1 VADKILNT
9 GLDAL
14 LGDVTKVD
22 QQTIKELDLHQIKP
36 NRFQPRQ
43 YFDEDK
49 INELSLSISKHGVL
63 SPILVRETGAGGYEL
78 IAGERRLRAAK
89 KAGLKTLPC
98 LIDSAESLSISKH
111 GVLSPILVRET
122 GAGGYE
128 LIAGER
134 RLRAAKKAGLKTLP
148 CLIDSAEDQTSL
160 ELALIENLQRE
171 DLNPIEE
178 ARGYD
183 RLKREFNLTQDNIS
197 EVTGKARSSVANS
210 IRLLKLPQSIIDLL
224 YSGDLEKGHAK
235 ILASMETKDAEDLA
249 QKIVSLGMTVKD
261 AAATKKPKTSNSPKT
276 KIKNRDLL
284 NMEEELS
291 ETLGHKSEIDEQS
304 QSKGKIS
311 ISYTSKDER
320 ETIISKLL
328 QLKKN

>member
-14 LGDVTKVD
+14 LGDVTEVN

-43 YFDEDK
+43 SFNEDK
-49 INELSLSISKHGVL
+49 IGELSLSI
-63 SPILVRETGAGGYEL
+63 A
-78 IAGERRLRAAK
+78 
-89 KAGLKTLPC
+89 
-98 LIDSAESLSISKH
+98 KH

-210 IRLLKLPQSIIDLL
+210 MRLLNLPQSIIDLL

-235 ILASMETKDAEDLA
+235 ILASMETQDAEDLA

-261 AAATKKPKTSNSPKT
+261 AAATKKPKTSNSPKA

-284 NMEEELS
+284 NIEEELS

>member
-1 VADKILNT
+1 MADKILNT

-14 LGDVTKVD
+14 LGDVTKVN
-22 QQTIKELDLHQIKP
+22 QQTIRELDLHQIKP

-43 YFDEDK
+43 SFNEDK
-49 INELSLSISKHGVL
+49 INELSLSI
-63 SPILVRETGAGGYEL
+63 A
-78 IAGERRLRAAK
+78 
-89 KAGLKTLPC
+89 
-98 LIDSAESLSISKH
+98 KH

-210 IRLLKLPQSIIDLL
+210 MRLLNLPQSIIDLL

-284 NMEEELS
+284 NIEEELS

>member
-1 VADKILNT
+1 MADKILNT

-14 LGDVTKVD
+14 LGDVTEVN

-43 YFDEDK
+43 SFDEDK
-49 INELSLSISKHGVL
+49 INELSLSI
-63 SPILVRETGAGGYEL
+63 A
-78 IAGERRLRAAK
+78 
-89 KAGLKTLPC
+89 
-98 LIDSAESLSISKH
+98 KH

-210 IRLLKLPQSIIDLL
+210 MRLLNLPQSIIDLL

-284 NMEEELS
+284 NIEEELS

-320 ETIISKLL
+320 ETIITKLL

>member
-1 VADKILNT
+1 MADKILNT
-9 GLDAL
+9 GLEAL
-14 LGDVTKVD
+14 LGDVAEVN
-22 QQTIKELDLHQIKP
+22 QQTIRELDLYQIKP

-43 YFDEDK
+43 SFDEDK
-49 INELSLSISKHGVL
+49 INELSLSI
-63 SPILVRETGAGGYEL
+63 A
-78 IAGERRLRAAK
+78 
-89 KAGLKTLPC
+89 
-98 LIDSAESLSISKH
+98 KH

-197 EVTGKARSSVANS
+197 EVTGKARSSIANS
-210 IRLLKLPQSIIDLL
+210 MRLLNLPQSIIDLL

-261 AAATKKPKTSNSPKT
+261 AAATKKPKTSSPTQPKP
-276 KIKNRDLL
+276 KDRDLL
-284 NMEEELS
+284 NLEQELS
-291 ETLGHKSEIDEQS
+291 ETLGHRTQIDQQS
-304 QSKGKIS
+304 QTKGKIS
-311 ISYTSKDER
+311 ISYTSQDER

-328 QLKKN
+328 KLKNN

>member
-1 VADKILNT
+1 MADKILNT

-14 LGDVTKVD
+14 LGDVTKVN

-43 YFDEDK
+43 SFDEDK
-49 INELSLSISKHGVL
+49 INELSLSI
-63 SPILVRETGAGGYEL
+63 A
-78 IAGERRLRAAK
+78 
-89 KAGLKTLPC
+89 
-98 LIDSAESLSISKH
+98 KH

-197 EVTGKARSSVANS
+197 EFTGKSRSSVANS
-210 IRLLKLPQSIIDLL
+210 MSLLNLPQSISYLL

-235 ILASMETKDAEDLA
+235 ILASMETKDAEDLG

-284 NMEEELS
+284 NIEEELS

>member
-1 VADKILNT
+1 MADKILNT

-14 LGDVTKVD
+14 LGDVTEVN
-22 QQTIKELDLHQIKP
+22 QQTIRELDLHQIKP

-43 YFDEDK
+43 SFNEEK
-49 INELSLSISKHGVL
+49 INELSLSI
-63 SPILVRETGAGGYEL
+63 A
-78 IAGERRLRAAK
+78 
-89 KAGLKTLPC
+89 
-98 LIDSAESLSISKH
+98 KH

-210 IRLLKLPQSIIDLL
+210 MRLLNLPQSIIDLL

-284 NMEEELS
+284 NIEEELS

-320 ETIISKLL
+320 EAIISKLL

>member
-1 VADKILNT
+1 MADKILNT

-14 LGDVTKVD
+14 LGDVTKVN

-43 YFDEDK
+43 SFDEDK
-49 INELSLSISKHGVL
+49 INELSLSIAKHGVL

-89 KAGLKTLPC
+89 KA
-98 LIDSAESLSISKH
+98 D
-111 GVLSPILVRET
+111 
-122 GAGGYE
+122 
-128 LIAGER
+128 
-134 RLRAAKKAGLKTLP
+134 LKTLP

-210 IRLLKLPQSIIDLL
+210 MRLLNLPQSIIDLL

-261 AAATKKPKTSNSPKT
+261 AAATKKPKTSNSSKT

-284 NMEEELS
+284 NIEEELS

>member
-1 VADKILNT
+1 MADKILNT

-14 LGDVTKVD
+14 LGDVTKVN

-43 YFDEDK
+43 SFDEDK
-49 INELSLSISKHGVL
+49 INELSLSI
-63 SPILVRETGAGGYEL
+63 A
-78 IAGERRLRAAK
+78 
-89 KAGLKTLPC
+89 
-98 LIDSAESLSISKH
+98 KH

-197 EVTGKARSSVANS
+197 EVTGKARSSIANS
-210 IRLLKLPQSIIDLL
+210 MRLLNLPQSIIDLL

-284 NMEEELS
+284 NIEEELS

-311 ISYTSKDER
+311 NSYTSKDER
-320 ETIISKLL
+320 ETIISELL

>member
-1 VADKILNT
+1 MADKILNT

-14 LGDVTKVD
+14 LGDVTEVN
-22 QQTIKELDLHQIKP
+22 QQTIRELDLHQIKP

-43 YFDEDK
+43 SFDEDK
-49 INELSLSISKHGVL
+49 INELSLSI
-63 SPILVRETGAGGYEL
+63 A
-78 IAGERRLRAAK
+78 
-89 KAGLKTLPC
+89 
-98 LIDSAESLSISKH
+98 KH

-210 IRLLKLPQSIIDLL
+210 MRLLNLPQSIIDLL

-284 NMEEELS
+284 NIEEELS

-311 ISYTSKDER
+311 ISYSSKDER

>member
-14 LGDVTKVD
+14 LGNVTEVN
-22 QQTIKELDLHQIKP
+22 QQTIKELDLNQIKP

-43 YFDEDK
+43 SFDEDK
-49 INELSLSISKHGVL
+49 INELSLSI
-63 SPILVRETGAGGYEL
+63 A
-78 IAGERRLRAAK
+78 
-89 KAGLKTLPC
+89 
-98 LIDSAESLSISKH
+98 KH

-210 IRLLKLPQSIIDLL
+210 MRLLNLPQSIIDLL

-284 NMEEELS
+284 NIEEELS

>member
-1 VADKILNT
+1 MADKILST

-14 LGDVTKVD
+14 LGDVTKVN

-43 YFDEDK
+43 SFDEDK
-49 INELSLSISKHGVL
+49 INELSLSIAKHGVL

-89 KAGLKTLPC
+89 KT
-98 LIDSAESLSISKH
+98 
-111 GVLSPILVRET
+111 
-122 GAGGYE
+122 
-128 LIAGER
+128 
-134 RLRAAKKAGLKTLP
+134 GLKTLP

-210 IRLLKLPQSIIDLL
+210 IRLLNLPQSIIDLL

-284 NMEEELS
+284 NIEEELS

>member
-1 VADKILNT
+1 M
-9 GLDAL
+9 
-14 LGDVTKVD
+14 
-22 QQTIKELDLHQIKP
+22 
-36 NRFQPRQ
+36 
-43 YFDEDK
+43 
-49 INELSLSISKHGVL
+49 
-63 SPILVRETGAGGYEL
+63 
-78 IAGERRLRAAK
+78 
-89 KAGLKTLPC
+89 
-98 LIDSAESLSISKH
+98 
-111 GVLSPILVRET
+111 
-122 GAGGYE
+122 
-128 LIAGER
+128 
-134 RLRAAKKAGLKTLP
+134 
-148 CLIDSAEDQTSL
+148 
-160 ELALIENLQRE
+160 IENLQRE

-210 IRLLKLPQSIIDLL
+210 MRLLNLPQSIIDLL

-249 QKIVSLGMTVKD
+249 KKIVSLGMTVKD

-284 NMEEELS
+284 NVEEGLS
-291 ETLGHKSEIDEQS
+291 ETLGHKAEMDEQS

>member
-1 VADKILNT
+1 MADKILST

-14 LGDVTKVD
+14 LGDVTKVN

-43 YFDEDK
+43 SFDEDK
-49 INELSLSISKHGVL
+49 INELSLSIAKHGVL

-89 KAGLKTLPC
+89 KT
-98 LIDSAESLSISKH
+98 
-111 GVLSPILVRET
+111 
-122 GAGGYE
+122 
-128 LIAGER
+128 
-134 RLRAAKKAGLKTLP
+134 GLKTLP

-183 RLKREFNLTQDNIS
+183 RLIREFNLTQDNIS

-210 IRLLKLPQSIIDLL
+210 MRLLNLPQSIIDLL

-284 NMEEELS
+284 NIEEELS

>member
-1 VADKILNT
+1 VDKILNT

-14 LGDVTKVD
+14 LGDVTEVN

-43 YFDEDK
+43 SFDEDK
-49 INELSLSISKHGVL
+49 INELSLSI
-63 SPILVRETGAGGYEL
+63 A
-78 IAGERRLRAAK
+78 
-89 KAGLKTLPC
+89 
-98 LIDSAESLSISKH
+98 KH

-210 IRLLKLPQSIIDLL
+210 MRLLNLPQSIIDLL

-261 AAATKKPKTSNSPKT
+261 AAATKKPKISNSLKT

-284 NMEEELS
+284 NIEEELS

-304 QSKGKIS
+304 QSKGRIS

>member
-1 VADKILNT
+1 MADKILST

-14 LGDVTKVD
+14 LGDVTKVN

-43 YFDEDK
+43 SFDEDK
-49 INELSLSISKHGVL
+49 INELSLSIAKHGVL

-89 KAGLKTLPC
+89 KT
-98 LIDSAESLSISKH
+98 
-111 GVLSPILVRET
+111 
-122 GAGGYE
+122 
-128 LIAGER
+128 
-134 RLRAAKKAGLKTLP
+134 GLKTLP

-210 IRLLKLPQSIIDLL
+210 MRLLNLPQSIIDLL

-284 NMEEELS
+284 NIEEELS
-291 ETLGHKSEIDEQS
+291 ETLGHKSEIDVQS

>member
-1 VADKILNT
+1 MADKILNT
-9 GLDAL
+9 GLEAL
-14 LGDVTKVD
+14 LGDVAEVN
-22 QQTIKELDLHQIKP
+22 QQTIKELDVNQIKP

-43 YFDEDK
+43 SFNEDK
-49 INELSLSISKHGVL
+49 INELSLSIAKHGVL

-89 KAGLKTLPC
+89 KAGLQ
-98 LIDSAESLSISKH
+98 
-111 GVLSPILVRET
+111 
-122 GAGGYE
+122 
-128 LIAGER
+128 
-134 RLRAAKKAGLKTLP
+134 TLP
-148 CLIDSAEDQTSL
+148 CLIDSAEDQVSL

-183 RLKREFNLTQDNIS
+183 RLKREFNLTQENIS
-197 EVTGKARSSVANS
+197 EVTGKARSSIANAM
-210 IRLLKLPQSIIDLL
+210 RLLNLPQSIIDLL

-235 ILASMETKDAEDLA
+235 ILASMETKDAEELA

-261 AAATKKPKTSNSPKT
+261 AAATKKPKTSNPSKKKT
-276 KIKNRDLL
+276 KNRDLL
-284 NMEEELS
+284 NLEQELS
-291 ETLGHKSEIDEQS
+291 EKLGHKTEIDEQS

-311 ISYTSKDER
+311 LSYASKDER

-328 QLKKN
+328 QLKNN

>member
-1 VADKILNT
+1 MADKILNT

-14 LGDVTKVD
+14 LGNVTEVN

-43 YFDEDK
+43 SFDEDK
-49 INELSLSISKHGVL
+49 INELSLSI
-63 SPILVRETGAGGYEL
+63 A
-78 IAGERRLRAAK
+78 
-89 KAGLKTLPC
+89 
-98 LIDSAESLSISKH
+98 KH

-210 IRLLKLPQSIIDLL
+210 MRLLNLPQSIIDLL

-284 NMEEELS
+284 NIEEELS

-311 ISYTSKDER
+311 ISYSSKDER

>member
-1 VADKILNT
+1 MADKILNT

-14 LGDVTKVD
+14 LGDVTEVN
-22 QQTIKELDLHQIKP
+22 QQIIRELDLHQIKP

-43 YFDEDK
+43 SFDEDK
-49 INELSLSISKHGVL
+49 INELSLSI
-63 SPILVRETGAGGYEL
+63 A
-78 IAGERRLRAAK
+78 
-89 KAGLKTLPC
+89 
-98 LIDSAESLSISKH
+98 KH

-210 IRLLKLPQSIIDLL
+210 MRLLNLPQSIIDLL

-284 NMEEELS
+284 NIEEELS

>member
-1 VADKILNT
+1 MADKILNT

-14 LGDVTKVD
+14 LGDVTEVN

-43 YFDEDK
+43 SFDEDK
-49 INELSLSISKHGVL
+49 IGELSLSI
-63 SPILVRETGAGGYEL
+63 A
-78 IAGERRLRAAK
+78 
-89 KAGLKTLPC
+89 
-98 LIDSAESLSISKH
+98 KH

-210 IRLLKLPQSIIDLL
+210 MRLLNLPQSIIDLL

-235 ILASMETKDAEDLA
+235 ILASMETQDAEDLA

-261 AAATKKPKTSNSPKT
+261 AAATKKPKTSNSPKA

-284 NMEEELS
+284 NIEEELS

>member
-1 VADKILNT
+1 MADKILNT

-14 LGDVTKVD
+14 LGDVTKVN

-43 YFDEDK
+43 SFDEDK
-49 INELSLSISKHGVL
+49 INELSLSI
-63 SPILVRETGAGGYEL
+63 A
-78 IAGERRLRAAK
+78 
-89 KAGLKTLPC
+89 
-98 LIDSAESLSISKH
+98 KH

-178 ARGYD
+178 ARGFD

-197 EVTGKARSSVANS
+197 EVTGKARSSIANS
-210 IRLLKLPQSIIDLL
+210 MRLLNLPQSIIDLL

-261 AAATKKPKTSNSPKT
+261 AAATKKPRTSNSPKT

-284 NMEEELS
+284 NIEEELS

>member
-9 GLDAL
+9 GLEAL
-14 LGDVTKVD
+14 LGDVAEVN
-22 QQTIKELDLHQIKP
+22 QQTIRELDLYQIKP

-43 YFDEDK
+43 SFDEDK
-49 INELSLSISKHGVL
+49 INELSLSI
-63 SPILVRETGAGGYEL
+63 A
-78 IAGERRLRAAK
+78 
-89 KAGLKTLPC
+89 
-98 LIDSAESLSISKH
+98 KH

-197 EVTGKARSSVANS
+197 EVTGKARSSIANS
-210 IRLLKLPQSIIDLL
+210 MRLLNLPQSIIDLL

-261 AAATKKPKTSNSPKT
+261 AAATKKPKTSSPTQPKP
-276 KIKNRDLL
+276 KDRDLL
-284 NMEEELS
+284 NLEQELS
-291 ETLGHKSEIDEQS
+291 ETLGHRTQIDQQS
-304 QSKGKIS
+304 QAKGKIS

-328 QLKKN
+328 KLKNN

>member
-9 GLDAL
+9 GLEAL
-14 LGDVTKVD
+14 LGDVAEVN
-22 QQTIKELDLHQIKP
+22 QQTIRELDLYQIKP

-43 YFDEDK
+43 SFDEDK
-49 INELSLSISKHGVL
+49 INELSLSI
-63 SPILVRETGAGGYEL
+63 A
-78 IAGERRLRAAK
+78 
-89 KAGLKTLPC
+89 
-98 LIDSAESLSISKH
+98 KH

-197 EVTGKARSSVANS
+197 EVTGKARSSIANS
-210 IRLLKLPQSIIDLL
+210 MRLLNLPQSIIDLL

-261 AAATKKPKTSNSPKT
+261 AAATKKPKTSSPTQPKP
-276 KIKNRDLL
+276 KDRDLL
-284 NMEEELS
+284 NLEQELS
-291 ETLGHKSEIDEQS
+291 ETLGHRTQIDQQS
-304 QSKGKIS
+304 QAKGKIS
-311 ISYTSKDER
+311 ISYTSQDER

-328 QLKKN
+328 KLKNN

>member
-1 VADKILNT
+1 MVDKILNT
-9 GLDAL
+9 GLEAL
-14 LGDVTKVD
+14 LGDVAEVN
-22 QQTIKELDLHQIKP
+22 QQTIKELDLNQIKP

-43 YFDEDK
+43 SFDEEK
-49 INELSLSISKHGVL
+49 IHELSLSI
-63 SPILVRETGAGGYEL
+63 A
-78 IAGERRLRAAK
+78 
-89 KAGLKTLPC
+89 
-98 LIDSAESLSISKH
+98 KH

-148 CLIDSAEDQTSL
+148 CLIDSAEDQVSL

-210 IRLLKLPQSIIDLL
+210 MRLLNLPQSIIDLL

-235 ILASMETKDAEDLA
+235 ILASMEIKEAEELA

-261 AAATKKPKTSNSPKT
+261 AAATKKSKNPHTSKV

-284 NMEEELS
+284 NVEQDLS
-291 ETLGHKSEIDEQS
+291 EKLGHKAEIDEQS

-328 QLKKN
+328 QLKNN

>member
-1 VADKILNT
+1 MADKILNT

-14 LGDVTKVD
+14 LGDVTEVN

-43 YFDEDK
+43 SFNDDK
-49 INELSLSISKHGVL
+49 INELSLSI
-63 SPILVRETGAGGYEL
+63 A
-78 IAGERRLRAAK
+78 
-89 KAGLKTLPC
+89 
-98 LIDSAESLSISKH
+98 KH

-197 EVTGKARSSVANS
+197 EVTGKARSSIANS
-210 IRLLKLPQSIIDLL
+210 MRLLNLPQSIIDLL

-284 NMEEELS
+284 NIEEELS

>member
-1 VADKILNT
+1 MADKILNT

-14 LGDVTKVD
+14 LGDVTKVN

-43 YFDEDK
+43 SFDEDK
-49 INELSLSISKHGVL
+49 INELSLSI
-63 SPILVRETGAGGYEL
+63 A
-78 IAGERRLRAAK
+78 
-89 KAGLKTLPC
+89 
-98 LIDSAESLSISKH
+98 KH

-197 EVTGKARSSVANS
+197 EVTGKARSSIANS
-210 IRLLKLPQSIIDLL
+210 MRLLNLPQSIIDLL

-284 NMEEELS
+284 NIEEELS

-311 ISYTSKDER
+311 ISYTSKEER

>member
-1 VADKILNT
+1 MADKILST

-14 LGDVTKVD
+14 LGDVTKVN

-43 YFDEDK
+43 SFDEDK
-49 INELSLSISKHGVL
+49 INELSLSI
-63 SPILVRETGAGGYEL
+63 A
-78 IAGERRLRAAK
+78 
-89 KAGLKTLPC
+89 
-98 LIDSAESLSISKH
+98 KH

-210 IRLLKLPQSIIDLL
+210 MRLLNLPQSIIDLL

-249 QKIVSLGMTVKD
+249 QKIVSLGMTVKA

-284 NMEEELS
+284 NIEEELS